1 MDCATRVQQVIK
13 TRRERFAQLCNT
25 DELERRVEKN
35 EAELDNCSHRRN
47 LRRRNALERD
57 SETVRRDIQR
67 RHRKAQL
74 FDVLANDAQEAMQIA
89 SINVYTAAPARSER
103 MADEDAKP
111 KTKADQFVEDTYL
124 LLEDVMLID
133 DGDRLQDARAQVDD
147 ICINCGT
154 LMERN
159 LQLSYL
165 VCPNLNCQHMRW
177 YMDTSTFSNTTYSTR
192 IDISK
197 NAPKCVTHY
206 STFLNTC
213 QGKTTKKFPREYL
226 MKICF
231 YCFIEGAR
239 SSDDITKELINKA
252 QKYLGATEY
261 NISTILK
268 TQLRGSS
275 LRLPPEVI
283 KKLQLLF
290 KALWPVFAQMKGDLD
305 PKRAN
310 MINFNFVSRVLCR
323 LLGYD
328 IFLPLFDKFRMPFN
342 EIKHS
347 AFMRQM
353 FTELGWVWQ
362 DRKLTDIPD
371 AVLDDYERRM
381 NEFGDADDEGDF
393 MDE

>member
-1 MDCATRVQQVIK
+1 L
-13 TRRERFAQLCNT
+13 EAQLATLNVLFTECTN
-25 DELERRVEKN
+25 RR
-35 EAELDNCSHRRN
+35 D
-47 LRRRNALERD
+47 LRRRNALARD
-57 SETVRRDIQR
+57 IENLHADIQR
-67 RHRKAQL
+67 AQQKQTL
-74 FDVLANDAQEAMQIA
+74 FNEIAVDVQDALNIA
-89 SINVYTAAPARSER
+89 LRMPTAPARETEP
-103 MADEDAKP
+103 APE
-111 KTKADQFVEDTYL
+111 KTTADTYVADTQL

-133 DGDRLQDARAQVDD
+133 DGERLQDARAQVDD

-165 VCPNLNCQHMRW
+165 VCPNVDCQHMRW
-177 YMDTSTFSNTTYSTR
+177 YMDTSTYNSAAYATR
-192 IDISK
+192 MEIAK

-226 MKICF
+226 FKICF
-231 YCFIEGAR
+231 YCYVEGAR
-239 SSDDITKELINKA
+239 SPLDITKELINKA

-268 TQLRGSS
+268 TQLRGNS
-275 LRLPPEVI
+275 LRLPPDVI

-290 KALWPVFAQMKGDLD
+290 KALWPVFAQMKNELD

-328 IFLPLFDKFRMPFN
+328 VFLPLFDKFRMPCN

-347 AFMRQM
+347 AFMRHM
-353 FTELGWVWQ
+353 FRELGWVWE

-371 AVLDDYERRM
+371 AILD
-381 NEFGDADDEGDF
+381 EFEQREGDFLDAPDEGDD
-393 MDE
+393 MELE

>member
-1 MDCATRVQQVIK
+1 MDCYSRVQKAVDDQRQK
-13 TRRERFAQLCNT
+13 FYRRHDLSS
-25 DELERRVEKN
+25 LEARL
-35 EAELDNCSHRRN
+35 AN
-47 LRRRNALERD
+47 LTVLH
-57 SETVRRDIQR
+57 SECTNRRDL
-67 RHRKAQL
+67 RKRNSLARDIDNLKADIARAQQKKTL
-74 FDVLANDAQEAMQIA
+74 FNDIASDVNDALNIALRMPPSRPTVSIAPPVSTVPDPVPVEAF
-89 SINVYTAAPARSER
+89 V
-103 MADEDAKP
+103 AD
-111 KTKADQFVEDTYL
+111 TNL

-133 DGDRLQDARAQVDD
+133 DGERLQDARAQVDD
-147 ICINCGT
+147 ICLNCGT

-165 VCPNLNCQHMRW
+165 VCPNVECQHMRW
-177 YMDTSTFSNTTYSTR
+177 YMDTSTYNSTAYTTR
-192 IDISK
+192 MDMVK

-226 MKICF
+226 FKICF
-231 YCFIEGAR
+231 YCYVEGAR
-239 SSDDITKELINKA
+239 SPLEITKEMINKA

-268 TQLRGSS
+268 TQLRGNS
-275 LRLPPEVI
+275 LRLPPDVI

-290 KALWPVFAQMKGDLD
+290 KALWPVFAQMKNELD

-328 IFLPLFDKFRMPFN
+328 VFLPLFDKFRMPCN

-347 AFMRQM
+347 AFMRHM
-353 FTELGWVWQ
+353 FRELGWIWE
-362 DRKLTDIPD
+362 DRKLTDVPD
-371 AVLDDYERRM
+371 AVLD
-381 NEFGDADDEGDF
+381 EFEQREGDF
-393 MDE
+393 MDTPDEGDMEME